1 MFKLI
6 WKIKLLDGEMGREVG
21 RAAVH
26 GVVKTQ
32 TRLGDWTTTTN
43 LDKYLNIKRESLHG
57 EKYSPV
63 LEWAKKIFGPS
74 PETPPS
80 GGMIKKA
87 GAPRPWHFLWPLA
100 KVLCL
105 QGSPWHTTHAPA
117 QMSFFF
123 SFFKKL
129 LKCSW
134 LAMLCQFQVHS
145 KVIQLYSHHFY
156 ILFYYRLL
164 QDTEYSSLCYIVGA
178 CCLSALCMVMCIC

>member
-1 MFKLI
+1 M
-6 WKIKLLDGEMGREVG
+6 DRQVG
-21 RAAVH
+21 RAVVH

-32 TRLGDWTTTTN
+32 TRLGDWTTTN
-43 LDKYLNIKRESLHG
+43 LDKYLNMKRESLHG

-63 LEWAKKIFGPS
+63 LEWTKKIFGPS